1 MARNP
6 TLSPGTG
13 RHPPMQS
20 FGLQPGHVHAR
31 SVAHAPARTAAE
43 GVAALPSGMRA
54 RAGARRSAR

>member
-1 MARNP
+1 
-6 TLSPGTG
+6 
-13 RHPPMQS
+13 MQS